1 MNIPNQSA
9 TLRWVMGFCLLA
21 VCCQEILGQL
31 NQPQDQRIL
40 QAFARHLDA
49 LPKLE
54 PAEKEQLKSLL
65 EAGPVTAITDVLV
78 KLYPGYAAAID
89 SSEDDRVADGIRQL
103 SPLIAA
109 EDPFLA
115 ADSSFFLARMLMNHQ
130 RFEEALPLLER
141 LATDWSRYSA
151 YQGEVHFFLGVAYA
165 GLLQRDEA
173 IRSFREFL
181 EFYPNATE
189 RLRVTA
195 WRNVQELQAIEEGQL
210 RDVQR
215 HMEFSRRRLDQQ
227 DTGESTQEKQRKI
240 VNMLAKLIQ
249 EEEKKEANASSKN
262 SEKQQ
267 SPQENPSAPQQSQD
281 SQQGSSDT
289 GGSSS
294 NANGQVIE
302 KAYEDLPASPWSRL
316 RDRSRDPA
324 NNAIKEKLPARYRNI
339 VERYFEAAN
348 DRQK

>member
-1 MNIPNQSA
+1 MSLKIQWIVLVVLTTSYVGIA
-9 TLRWVMGFCLLA
+9 D
-21 VCCQEILGQL
+21 GQGNDL
-31 NQPQDQRIL
+31 QDNRIR
-40 QAFARHLDA
+40 QAFADHLDSLPA
-49 LPKLE
+49 LAPTQT
-54 PAEKEQLKSLL
+54 EQLKGLL
-65 EAGPVTAITDVLV
+65 QSGPLAGITDCLIQI
-78 KLYPGYAAAID
+78 YPHYATAID

-103 SPLIAA
+103 APLVSA
-109 EDPFLA
+109 EDLFLA
-115 ADSSFFLARMLMNHQ
+115 ADASFFLARMLMNHE
-130 RFEEALPLLER
+130 RFEEALPILER
-141 LATDWSRYSA
+141 LATELANYSA

-181 EFYPNATE
+181 EFYPNAAE

-215 HMEFSRRRLDQQ
+215 HMEFSRRRLDQL

-240 VNMLAKLIQ
+240 INMLAKLIQ
-249 EEEKKEANASSKN
+249 EEEKKEANSSSKS

-281 SQQGSSDT
+281 PQQGSSDT
-289 GGSSS
+289 GGSSA
-294 NANGQVIE
+294 NANGQAVE
-302 KAYEDLPASPWSRL
+302 KSYDDLPASPWSRL

-324 NNAIKEKLPARYRNI
+324 NNAIKEKLPARYRDI
-339 VERYFEAAN
+339 VEKYFEAAN
-348 DRQK
+348 DGQK